1 MALFAILAML
11 CSSEYLIDNQHFLEP
26 KLRAK
31 RTLVHP
37 GYSQAWTF
45 FPFFALL
52 IRCVVGVYV
61 ISPPIGS
68 SAPPGI
74 VMSEPRDDPE
84 PEPVPA
90 LYGIVLVFCRCFELS
105 PGFPE
110 ASAGDLDEDLRRRV
124 GLEDACF
131 LSETVEEPVG
141 GVFVFIAVDW
151 AASDNCD

>member
-1 MALFAILAML
+1 MF
-11 CSSEYLIDNQHFLEP
+11 CSSENLITNQHFLEF
-26 KLRAK
+26 KCRTT

-68 SAPPGI
+68 NAPPGI

-84 PEPVPA
+84 PVPGPA
-90 LYGIVLVFCRCFELS
+90 LYGIVFIFCRCFGLS
-105 PGFPE
+105 LGFPE

-124 GLEDACF
+124 GLEDAGF
-131 LSETVEEPVG
+131 LSETDERPVG
-141 GVFVFIAVDW
+141 GVLEFIVVDW
-151 AASDNCD
+151 AASVSCD